1 MQLSV
6 YEYFSRLDD
15 VNAVST
21 VIRLLL
27 AVIIGGVIGM
37 ERGARSHPAGFRTHM
52 LVCVGACL
60 AMLTNAFVYENMSQ
74 LADPTRLGAQVITG
88 VGFLGVGTI
97 LVTGRHR
104 IRGLTTAAGLWAS
117 ACTGLAI
124 GIGYYSGAIIAAV
137 LIFTALAFF
146 PAIENRIL
154 VRSRTLEIYVELDSL
169 KSIHVLLDYL
179 RSLEVNILDTHFNS
193 SAFVSGSVGLHLS
206 LKIPKNTRAQLLK
219 SIEGQEGVLLI
230 EEL

>member
-1 MQLSV
+1 MHAV
-6 YEYFSRLDD
+6 YDYFTHLDD
-15 VNAVST
+15 INAVST
-21 VIRLLL
+21 VVRLVL
-27 AVIIGGVIGM
+27 AVVIGGVIGM

-60 AMLTNAFVYENMSQ
+60 AMLTNQFVYENISE
-74 LADPTRLGAQVITG
+74 LSDPTRLGAQVITG

-124 GIGYYSGAIIAAV
+124 GIGYYSGAITAAV

-146 PAIENRIL
+146 PAIESRVL
-154 VRSRTLEIYVELDSL
+154 ARSRTLEVYVEMETL
-169 KSIHVLLDYL
+169 KNIHPLLEYL
-179 RSLEVNILDTHFNS
+179 RAREVNILDTHFNA

-206 LKIPKNTRAQLLK
+206 LKIPRNARAQLLK
-219 SIEGQEGVLLI
+219 DIEKQEGVLLI

>member
-1 MQLSV
+1 MQFIYDNLGQ
-6 YEYFSRLDD
+6 LDD

-21 VIRLLL
+21 VIRLVL
-27 AVIIGGVIGM
+27 AVVIGGVIGM
-37 ERGARSHPAGFRTHM
+37 ERGARSQPAGFRTHM

-60 AMLTNAFVYENMSQ
+60 AMLTNEFVYENMSQ
-74 LADPTRLGAQVITG
+74 MADPTRLGAQVITG

-124 GIGYYSGAIIAAV
+124 GIGFYSGAITAAI

-154 VRSRTLEIYVELDSL
+154 VRSRTLELYVELDSL
-169 KSIHVLLDYL
+169 KNIRTLLDYL
-179 RSLEVNILDTHFNS
+179 RGCEVDVLDTHFNS

-206 LKIPKNTRAQLLK
+206 LKIRKNTRTQLLK
-219 SIEGQEGVLLI
+219 SIEKQAGVLLI